1 MGEDICWVFVNG
13 GGAGGAENVC
23 VDLLDSDRGLCFLH
37 HGRKI
42 MQELIR
48 REAVFTNFWLPRTQT
63 LRRDLPSSD
72 YGMASKTARQKE
84 EGFIGVIGNS
94 QVDGGSS

>member
-1 MGEDICWVFVNG
+1 MFASICSTPTGDFVFFTTG
-13 GGAGGAENVC
+13 G
-23 VDLLDSDRGLCFLH
+23 
-37 HGRKI
+37 KI

>member
-1 MGEDICWVFVNG
+1 MFASICSTPTGDFVFFTTG
-13 GGAGGAENVC
+13 G
-23 VDLLDSDRGLCFLH
+23 
-37 HGRKI
+37 KI

-48 REAVFTNFWLPRTQT
+48 REAAFTNFWLPRTQT